1 LYLRQGDEFQM
12 DGTIYY
18 AGSQVIASHIPEDLQ
33 VEIEVIYGTQE
44 IDIVVDVEAD
54 GTFSG
59 SMVLPSRVPL
69 NPEMAVT
76 TTVLNVPGLG
86 STGVNSD
93 ASVVVDS
100 KSPQVLFN
108 MAEYPDSSLTI
119 LDSDMLDDV
128 TVTVTMVDEIGMV
141 DGPLQVA
148 WVYVRDNG
156 PVAGTETTGEL
167 LMITDGDTNDVYR
180 AILDLNPLNSM
191 TIESGDYIWFWVTS
205 TDRSGNEIIGS
216 ASAVAPRQVTLRI
229 MEFLGQYTRSVINP
243 TQTPIQGEILTIETF
258 WENHGKREGEL
269 QVGLYELKDGGQWT
283 EALSTARDGPTIL
296 SLPAESSSVYAEF
309 QWESWQPGQP
319 NLYLIVNDDF
329 DNPYQPITGINV
341 QPPPVTDE
349 VSEGSQMMMIGG
361 VLLLAVLG
369 IGMFMARGRES
380 EDFYYDDDEDYYE
393 DDSWDT
399 EAEEEDVE

>member
-1 LYLRQGDEFQM
+1 
-12 DGTIYY
+12 
-18 AGSQVIASHIPEDLQ
+18 
-33 VEIEVIYGTQE
+33 
-44 IDIVVDVEAD
+44 
-54 GTFSG
+54 
-59 SMVLPSRVPL
+59 
-69 NPEMAVT
+69 
-76 TTVLNVPGLG
+76 
-86 STGVNSD
+86 
-93 ASVVVDS
+93 
-100 KSPQVLFN
+100 
-108 MAEYPDSSLTI
+108 
-119 LDSDMLDDV
+119 
-128 TVTVTMVDEIGMV
+128 MV

-167 LMITDGDTNDVYR
+167 LMITDGDTNDVYQ

-319 NLYLIVNDDF
+319 NLYLIVNGDF

-399 EAEEEDVE
+399 EAEEEEKAEEEDVE

>member
-1 LYLRQGDEFQM
+1 M
-12 DGTIYY
+12 
-18 AGSQVIASHIPEDLQ
+18 
-33 VEIEVIYGTQE
+33 
-44 IDIVVDVEAD
+44 
-54 GTFSG
+54 
-59 SMVLPSRVPL
+59 
-69 NPEMAVT
+69 
-76 TTVLNVPGLG
+76 
-86 STGVNSD
+86 
-93 ASVVVDS
+93 VDS

-108 MAEYPDSSLTI
+108 IAEYPDSSLTI

-167 LMITDGDTNDVYR
+167 MMITDGDTNDVYQ

-258 WENHGKREGEL
+258 WENQGKREGEL

-283 EALSTARDGPTIL
+283 ESLSTARDGPIIL
-296 SLPAESSSVYAEF
+296 SLPAESSSVYVEF

-349 VSEGSQMMMIGG
+349 DSEESQMLMIGG

-369 IGMFMARGRES
+369 IGMFMARGRET
-380 EDFYYDDDEDYYE
+380 EDYYYDDEEDYYE
-393 DDSWDT
+393 DDSWDV
-399 EAEEEDVE
+399 EDEEGEEEGEEEAAEEEVE